1 MNRVL
6 TFLGAGL
13 GMALLA
19 GQFALSIPAFIAAG
33 DSLGQAVVTFFSFFT
48 ILTNLAITLIYLGAL
63 APALPLA
70 WTRRHATRTM
80 MAAIIMLVM
89 IVYHLLLAPIW
100 DPQGLFRVADYGL
113 HYVAPLVYA
122 AWWATL
128 PRDGARLAYSAALAM
143 IAPPLVYLLY
153 VLARGAVTGLY
164 PYPFINAAEIG
175 YASLAVNAVGISA
188 VLIALYLAA
197 IAIDRRLAG
206 TA

>member
-1 MNRVL
+1 MNRAL
-6 TFLGAGL
+6 TYLGAGL

-19 GQFALSIPAFIAAG
+19 GQFALSIPAFMAAG
-33 DSLGQAVVTFFSFFT
+33 DSFGQAVVTFFSFFT

-63 APALPLA
+63 VTALPLA

-80 MAAIIMLVM
+80 MAAIMLLVM

-113 HYVAPLVYA
+113 HYGAPLVYA

-128 PRDGARLAYSAALAM
+128 PRDGARLPYSAALAM
-143 IAPPLVYLLY
+143 IAPPLVYLAY
-153 VLARGAVTGLY
+153 ALARGAVTGAY

-175 YASLAVNAVGISA
+175 YANLAINAIGISA

-197 IAIDRRLAG
+197 IAVDRRLAG